1 MQQDGEWNNVENKK
15 LTDAFKTHSD
25 VNVRF
30 LNFKGNGRPFGNSL
44 TVLVLRD
51 KENNPVYHLGVI
63 KIVAPPVSPFGPGDT
78 APVSKKKKR

>member
-1 MQQDGEWNNVENKK
+1 MQQDGEWNNAENKK

-63 KIVAPPVSPFGPGDT
+63 KIVAPPVSPFGPGDA